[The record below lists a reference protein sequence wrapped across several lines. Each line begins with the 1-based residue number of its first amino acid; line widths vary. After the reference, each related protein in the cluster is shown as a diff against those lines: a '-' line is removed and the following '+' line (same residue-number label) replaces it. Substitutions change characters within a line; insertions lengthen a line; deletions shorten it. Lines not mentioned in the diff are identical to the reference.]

1 MLVCQLRIPFQA
13 LLQHLNKS
21 LGCSIGGRMI
31 RWSSRVFNP
40 IPMKKEKA
48 SAVNCGLL
56 VLTVPF
62 WQSIRSEETSEN
74 VNGLLSGGAS
84 CGNDFWTL

>member
-1 MLVCQLRIPFQA
+1 ML
-13 LLQHLNKS
+13 
-21 LGCSIGGRMI
+21 
-31 RWSSRVFNP
+31 NP

-56 VLTVPF
+56 ALTISF
-62 WQSIRSEETSEN
+62 RQSIRSEETSEN

-84 CGNDFWTL
+84 RGNDFRTL